1 MDKLNVLVWADTP
14 TCATGF
20 GQVCRN
26 ILAELD
32 STGKYSFNILGI
44 NHGGDYYD
52 HDKFPYHISPAT
64 CLLTN
69 DTDLHG
75 RSKLLRI
82 LKNERI
88 DILFIINDTFL
99 VQSIMKDILKIR
111 SELSL
116 DRQFIIV
123 YYFPIDAIPRPD
135 WINETVK
142 VVDFPVTY
150 TQYAKNEC
158 CKQTNSIFPLDVI
171 YHGTNKTDFFP
182 LDDPTIHDFRVKVF
196 KDHCDD
202 FIILN
207 VNRNQQRK
215 DLHRSLA
222 AYALFHK
229 KVPNSFYFIN
239 CQMDD
244 IGGNIALIGEQYGL
258 TMPDPGKDIK
268 GDWTC
273 PAPGTF
279 NSSQGYGIVVLNGL
293 YNAADLL
300 ISSTLGEGWGLSC
313 TEAMQCKTPVLF
325 PRNTS
330 LVEMIGPEEERGYFC
345 DSGEDED
352 HFICLGPMDN
362 HLIRPVVNVHNMAD
376 KMEYVYNHYDEATAK
391 AEEAFKWVPSWNDLL
406 PKWLSVFE
414 KAEAKLKE
422 VRGAIQDG
430 K

>member
-14 TCATGF
+14 TCSTGF
-20 GQVCRN
+20 GQVCKN
-26 ILAELD
+26 ILAELK
-32 STGKYSFNILGI
+32 STDKYNFNILGI
-44 NHGGDYYD
+44 NHGGDWYD
-52 HDKFPYHISPAT
+52 QEKFPYRISPAT
-64 CLLTN
+64 CLLSS

-75 RSKLLRI
+75 RPKLLRI
-82 LKNERI
+82 LKNERV

-99 VQSIMKDILKIR
+99 VQSVMKDVLKIR
-111 SELSL
+111 DELSI
-116 DRQFIIV
+116 DRQFMIV

-135 WINETVK
+135 WINETAK
-142 VVDFPVTY
+142 VVDFPVVY
-150 TQYAKNEC
+150 TQYGKNEC
-158 CKQTNSIFPLDVI
+158 YRITNSIFPLDVI

-182 LDDPTIHDFRVKVF
+182 LDDPTIHEFRAKVF
-196 KDHCDD
+196 KEHADD
-202 FIILN
+202 FLILN

-222 AYALFHK
+222 AFALFHK

-258 TMPDPGKDIK
+258 TMPDPGNGVR

-279 NSSQGYGIVVLNGL
+279 NSSQGYSLTVLNGL
-293 YNAADLL
+293 YNSADLV

-330 LVEMIGPEEERGYFC
+330 LLEMIGPNEERGYFC

-352 HFICLGPMDN
+352 HYICLGPMDN
-362 HLIRPVVNVHNMAD
+362 HLIRPIVNVHDMAS
-376 KMEYVYNHYDEATAK
+376 KMEHIYSHYDEASAK
-391 AEEAFKWVPSWNDLL
+391 AEEAYKWVPSWNDLL
-406 PKWLSVFE
+406 PKWLNIFE
-414 KAEAKLKE
+414 RAEKKLNE
-422 VRGAIQDG
+422 VRGAVQD
-430 K
+430 